1 MSPAVETVVKAILYL
16 AIVLFAS
23 PLLEGVM
30 RKVRALIHSRQG
42 PPVIQPYFDLAKLL
56 VKEDLTSQQGSPT
69 RFAPS
74 ATFASV
80 LVASLF
86 VPFAVAGPASAFGDI
101 FVFIY
106 LMTLSSAIVMVGGL
120 AQSSPY
126 SHMGSSREMMMVLTT
141 EAVTIISLLVVAITG
156 HSALFSEAIE
166 APFRLS
172 FILALVCYLFA
183 MQAMLGKIPFD
194 VSEADQEIMGGPC
207 IEYSGPSLALFKW
220 SFYMKQMIFGSLFF
234 SLFVGWPRFRGGGL
248 VGLLG
253 NLFVTYGL
261 VLVLCLLVAL
271 IDATNPR
278 LRIDQSMRFFGVLIA
293 IACLSLGLAAAGW

>member
-1 MSPAVETVVKAILYL
+1 MSPAVETVVKALLYL

-56 VKEDLTSQQGSPT
+56 VKEDLSSQQGSPT

-106 LMTLSSAIVMVGGL
+106 LMTLSSASMND
-120 AQSSPY
+120 
-126 SHMGSSREMMMVLTT
+126 SRKGASIASEKR
-141 EAVTIISLLVVAITG
+141 
-156 HSALFSEAIE
+156 AL
-166 APFRLS
+166 
-172 FILALVCYLFA
+172 
-183 MQAMLGKIPFD
+183 
-194 VSEADQEIMGGPC
+194 
-207 IEYSGPSLALFKW
+207 
-220 SFYMKQMIFGSLFF
+220 
-234 SLFVGWPRFRGGGL
+234 
-248 VGLLG
+248 
-253 NLFVTYGL
+253 
-261 VLVLCLLVAL
+261 
-271 IDATNPR
+271 
-278 LRIDQSMRFFGVLIA
+278 
-293 IACLSLGLAAAGW
+293 